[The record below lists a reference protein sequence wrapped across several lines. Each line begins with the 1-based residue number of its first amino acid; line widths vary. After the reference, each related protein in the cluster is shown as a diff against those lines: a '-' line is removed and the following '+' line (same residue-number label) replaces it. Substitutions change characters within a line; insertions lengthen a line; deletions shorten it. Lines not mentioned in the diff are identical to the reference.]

1 MSDVRGDHFS
11 TVSAGYATYRP
22 RYPASLFQALAAVA
36 PVRAL
41 AWDCGCGSGQA
52 SVALA
57 EWFEQVHATDVS
69 AAQVQAALPHARVT
83 YHVAP
88 AQESG
93 LPDSRAALITVA
105 QALHW
110 FDVDAFHAE
119 ATRVLMPGGVIA
131 EWSYALME
139 TPAHP
144 AVSQVVNALDV
155 EVRAWWPPERR
166 HVDTQYA
173 DLAFPFT
180 SLDIGA
186 HHMSAEW
193 TPEELLGYLATW
205 SAITR
210 FRAAQGTDPLVACA
224 AALAAA
230 WPASG
235 TVHIRWPLTVRV
247 GRIARS

>member
-1 MSDVRGDHFS
+1 MADVRGDHFS
-11 TVSAGYATYRP
+11 TVSAGYATFRP

-36 PVRAL
+36 PVHTL

-57 EWFEQVHATDVS
+57 EWFGQVHATDVS
-69 AAQVQAALPHARVT
+69 AAQVQAAQPHARVT
-83 YHVAP
+83 YQVAP

-93 LPDSRAALITVA
+93 LPAGSVALITVA

-144 AVSQVVNALDV
+144 AVGQVVNALDAD
-155 EVRAWWPPERR
+155 VRAWWPPERR
-166 HVDTQYA
+166 HVDSHYA
-173 DLAFPFT
+173 ELTFPF
-180 SLDIGA
+180 SPVDIGT
-186 HHMSAEW
+186 HHMTVDW
-193 TPEELLGYLATW
+193 TQEQLLGYLATW

-210 FRAAQGTDPLVACA
+210 VRAGQGHDPLVACA
-224 AALAAA
+224 TALTAA
-230 WPASG
+230 WPASD
-235 TVHIRWPLTVRV
+235 TVRVRWPLTVRV
-247 GRIARS
+247 GRLARP